1 MSGPSMTGMI
11 IEMEL
16 ILTHYLSFFLLLCT
30 LLCLLICLL
39 IMGLPPIRH
48 LALIW
53 ARFWCAVILAAYLHK
68 PWRVARDRARR
79 EIY

>member
-1 MSGPSMTGMI
+1 MSGASMTGSI
-11 IEMEL
+11 LEMEL
-16 ILTHYLSFFLLLCT
+16 ILNHYLFFFMLLCT
-30 LLCLLICLL
+30 RLCLLICLL
-39 IMGLPPIRH
+39 IMGLPPIRK

-53 ARFWCAVILAAYLHK
+53 ARFWRAVTLAAYLGK